1 MEARTKSEIFC
12 NSFSCW
18 GCPFDKNPGCCLSI
32 IDDRDVFRLAIKS
45 DRFNE
50 YRQRAR
56 NMNVE
61 FVGKVV
67 LR

>member
-1 MEARTKSEIFC
+1 MDLEERSRIFC
-12 NSFSCW
+12 VGFHCRN
-18 GCPFDKNPGCCLSI
+18 CPFDKNPGCCLSI
-32 IDDRDVFRLAIKS
+32 IGEKDVFRLAIKS

>member
-1 MEARTKSEIFC
+1 MDLQTRHRIFC
-12 NSFSCW
+12 VDFLCRS
-18 GCPFDKNPGCCLSI
+18 CPFNKDRGCCLSI
-32 IDDRDVFRLAIKS
+32 IEDRGVFRLAIKS
-45 DRFNE
+45 NRFNE